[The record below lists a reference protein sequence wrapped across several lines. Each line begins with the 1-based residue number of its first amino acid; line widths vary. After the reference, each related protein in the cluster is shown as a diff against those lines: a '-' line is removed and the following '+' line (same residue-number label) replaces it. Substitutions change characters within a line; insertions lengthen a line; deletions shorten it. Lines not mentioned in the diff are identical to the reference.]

1 MTILISLAI
10 CNLGDFTKQNWRNC
24 KSIWAILLFNP
35 AQITNRNIS
44 YKKIYNGLLGINRN
58 IILKFQIIVLHLQ
71 NEKQS
76 KKIEFPIMK

>member
-1 MTILISLAI
+1 MTILIGLAI

-35 AQITNRNIS
+35 AQITNRNI
-44 YKKIYNGLLGINRN
+44 
-58 IILKFQIIVLHLQ
+58 ILKFQIIVLHLQ